1 MAVTVHTPYAA
12 IPYNGPDAARDLPA
26 AFRQPLEPLE
36 KMLVRRFAD
45 AAARD
50 ARFADPLVGAP
61 ILGMVVHLD
70 APAPGQLQ
78 RWNGTAW
85 RRMIDE
91 DSVPERARGVV
102 PGGFANIKATLP
114 ATGHAVGEAVIHSQA
129 NLPLEVGRL
138 YEATIVASA
147 VDKDATG
154 DTTVFDAK
162 YAADLRL
169 RFAAGGT
176 VATTDT
182 QFTRL
187 RVSVFD
193 DGSVRATGG
202 NLTGWFSVTASG
214 LYTVGV
220 TLASTSSTGGVR
232 LLGAEQFIVQ
242 DVGKA

>member
-1 MAVTVHTPYAA
+1 MAVTHFTPYAG
-12 IPYNGPDAARDLPA
+12 IPFPGYDAARDLPA
-26 AFRQPLEPLE
+26 GLRQPLEFVE
-36 KMLVRRFAD
+36 RRIIRPFLD

-50 ARFADPLVGAP
+50 AAFATPNPAP
-61 ILGMVVHLD
+61 TIGMVVHLE

-138 YEATIVASA
+138 YQATMVASA

-154 DTTVFDAK
+154 DSTIFDAK

-220 TLASTSSTGGVR
+220 TLASTSTSGGVR
-232 LLGAEQFIVQ
+232 LLGAEQFLVQ
-242 DVGKA
+242 DIGKA